1 MLSADK
7 RGFHWMQLKEK
18 FGSARWYW
26 KMDVP
31 RDEAERSLKM
41 RASEHVGAA
50 VDRTLTM
57 CIVCGEAGKVDAHG
71 GWHLVL
77 CPHHKQMR
85 RVDRESMRAAAMTDD
100 TPLSRSDAT

>member
-41 RASEHVGAA
+41 RLSEHVGAA
-50 VDRTLTM
+50 VDRTSTM
-57 CIVCGEAGKVDAHG
+57 CIVCIVCIVCGEAGEVDAYG

-85 RVDRESMRAAAMTDD
+85 RVDRESMRAAAIRMTH
-100 TPLSRSDAT
+100 R